1 MIMIA
6 SFASA
11 GIAVLLA
18 LAVGG
23 SQMLVISAPGFVIG
37 GFFAFK
43 YARYDKI
50 RAREEEHRRN
60 RKRHKH

>member
-6 SFASA
+6 SLASA
-11 GIAVLLA
+11 GLAVLLA
-18 LAVGG
+18 LAVGD
-23 SQMLVISAPGFVIG
+23 SEMLIISAPGFAIG

-50 RAREEEHRRN
+50 SAREEEHRRN
-60 RKRHKH
+60 RRKHKH